1 MPTYKQVDK
10 RRVKMQGYL
19 ARGILTPK
27 KLADVMKIS
36 IDTVRN
42 DLKFFRKDSITWL
55 EGLALDGFTFQ
66 AQNTM
71 EQLQNMLEELQ
82 QKRTLKKVTEDVK
95 MLVLVDKEIAHI
107 LSLQWQI
114 ASTGPTLMNIRKA
127 QEKQEDNPYQT

>member
-1 MPTYKQVDK
+1 MPTYQQVDK

-27 KLADVMKIS
+27 KLADVMGIK

-71 EQLQNMLEELQ
+71 DQLQDMLEELQ
-82 QKRTLKKVTEDVK
+82 QKRTLKDVK
-95 MLVLVDKEIAHI
+95 NDIHILVKVDKEIAHI

-127 QEKQEDNPYQT
+127 QEQSEDTMYQT

>member
-1 MPTYKQVDK
+1 MPTYQQVQK
-10 RRVKMQGYL
+10 RREKMQTYL

-71 EQLQNMLEELQ
+71 DQLQNMLEELQ
-82 QKRTLKKVTEDVK
+82 QKRTTDDVK
-95 MLVLVDKEIAHI
+95 NDVHLLVKLDKEIAHI

-127 QEKQEDNPYQT
+127 QEKTEDSPYQT

>member
-1 MPTYKQVDK
+1 
-10 RRVKMQGYL
+10 MQSYL

-27 KLADVMKIS
+27 KLSDVMGVK

-71 EQLQNMLEELQ
+71 DQLQDMLEELQ
-82 QKRTLKKVTEDVK
+82 QKRTLDDVK
-95 MLVLVDKEIAHI
+95 NDIHLLVKLDKEIAHI

-127 QEKQEDNPYQT
+127 QEKSEDTPYQHA